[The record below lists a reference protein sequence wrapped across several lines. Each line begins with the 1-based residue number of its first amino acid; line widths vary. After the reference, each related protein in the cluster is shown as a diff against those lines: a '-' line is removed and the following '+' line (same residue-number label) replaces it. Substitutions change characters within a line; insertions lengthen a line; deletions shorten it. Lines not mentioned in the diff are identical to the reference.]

1 MASSVERVLD
11 LYQKLNEV
19 QFSTNSSANNV
30 KIARYIINN
39 LEHVIFMTS
48 SEIAAGASV
57 SQPAIIRFSKL
68 VGYQSFSELMKDL
81 QELPHVF
88 SKQSDSNLDEV
99 AKSIVDREYESIK
112 NLQQYYSDTATT
124 EVAKKL
130 FYTKKVH
137 IFGTRTATIQANY
150 FYFYFRKVHSDVT
163 LHTNANMEM
172 YERMLTFDKEN
183 SIIIIFAY
191 PRYSKQVL
199 DLLKLIK
206 REGIPY
212 IVFADSYALQKAD
225 ICNVHLVAPVIYTD
239 VYDSLSATFS
249 LLNILLHKIASIDPQ
264 HFNQRK
270 QKNEALYKEMGFFS
284 TE

>member
-19 QFSTNSSANNV
+19 QFSTYSSANNV
-30 KIARYIINN
+30 KIARYIIND
-39 LEHVIFMTS
+39 LEHVVFMTS
-48 SEIAAGASV
+48 SEIAARADV
-57 SQPAIIRFSKL
+57 SQPAVIRFAKL
-68 VGYQSFSELMKDL
+68 VGYQSFTDFMKDL
-81 QELPHVF
+81 QELPNVF
-88 SKQSDSNLDEV
+88 SKQSDSNFDDI
-99 AKSIVDREYESIK
+99 AQSIVNREYESIK
-112 NLQQYYSDTATT
+112 NLQKYYSETATT
-124 EVAKKL
+124 EVAKRL
-130 FYTKKVH
+130 FHTKKVH
-137 IFGTRTATIQANY
+137 VFGTRTAEILANY

-163 LHTNANMEM
+163 LHTQANMEM

-199 DLLKLIK
+199 DLLKIVK
-206 REGIPY
+206 KESIPY
-212 IVFADSYALQKAD
+212 IVFADSYALQKAN
-225 ICNVHLVAPVIYTD
+225 ICEVHLVAPVIYTD

-264 HFNQRK
+264 KFSERK
-270 QKNEALYKEMGFFS
+270 KKNELLYSEMGFFS